1 MQHFSEITNYPP
13 PYPPPIRPP
22 YSEPPQFRQ
31 ILEPVSVLPL
41 LASSSARPQAAALR
55 DIQPVPQED
64 QLDQCEVACNALRE
78 LFPVF
83 KSLGT
88 KAS

>member
-1 MQHFSEITNYPP
+1 MYRVPGGYREGTGRVPGGYRIPAVCIFAENA
-13 PYPPPIRPP
+13 PYRA
-22 YSEPPQFRQ
+22 SKK
-31 ILEPVSVLPL
+31 